1 MLVNMLKSKIHRAT
15 VTAADLRYVGSITI
29 DSTVLA
35 AANILAGEKVQVANL
50 NTGDR
55 FETYTT
61 AGEAD
66 SGVVCLNGAA
76 ARLVQPGD
84 KVIIIAYCWMDEKEA
99 ESFTPTILLMDE
111 NNRGSF
117 ETPA

>member
-1 MLVNMLKSKIHRAT
+1 MLVNMLKSKIHGAT
-15 VTAADLRYVGSITI
+15 VTAADLCYVGSITI
-29 DSTVLA
+29 DAAVMA
-35 AANILAGEKVQVANL
+35 AADILPGEKVQVANL

-55 FETYTT
+55 FETYTM

-84 KVIIIAYCWMDEKEA
+84 KVIIIAYCWLEEKEA
-99 ESFTPTILLMDE
+99 ATFMPTILLMDD
-111 NNRGSF
+111 NNRGSLAA
-117 ETPA
+117 PL